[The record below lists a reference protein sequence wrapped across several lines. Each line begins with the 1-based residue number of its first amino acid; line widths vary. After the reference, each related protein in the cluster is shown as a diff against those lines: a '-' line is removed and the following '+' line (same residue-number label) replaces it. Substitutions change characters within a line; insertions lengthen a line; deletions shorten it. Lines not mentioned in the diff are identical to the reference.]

1 MGVRQKYGIKYPF
14 TSDNDDGVF
23 LDLNDTVTD
32 GVKSKVLHL
41 IFTPKGS
48 KLRDPDFGTNLISY
62 IFSQDGGTTLD
73 DIKTE
78 ITSQIVKYVPLVEF
92 RNVNVYKEDD
102 DRNSIIVTVEYGVKK
117 GNKTEVT
124 TVGVKL

>member
-14 TSDNDDGVF
+14 TSDNDEGVF
-23 LDLNDTVTD
+23 LDLNNTVTD

-78 ITSQIVKYVPLVEF
+78 ITSQIVKYIPLVEF
-92 RNVNVYKEDD
+92 RNINVYKEDD
-102 DRNSIIVTVEYGVKK
+102 DRNSIIVSVEYGVKK